1 MSGKPV
7 ENFGFDSDDDGSL
20 SSAETT
26 GIVVLVDE
34 NTIKET
40 GKKTSKK

>member
-7 ENFGFDSDDDGSL
+7 ENFGDDSVDDGSL

-40 GKKTSKK
+40 TKNTTKK

>member
-7 ENFGFDSDDDGSL
+7 ENFGDDSDDFGSL

-34 NTIKET
+34 NTIKT
-40 GKKTSKK
+40 TRKKTSKK